1 MRELIRHILK
11 ENRLQQ
17 ELKQFIEDNNIF
29 DAAEMVGGL
38 DNLKSIFKDD
48 LEVSKILDE
57 LTGVVDFE
65 MYYDGKFKSDGFVV
79 FPIKYEIIGIGKNI
93 WGTHSWPELNLI
105 YDDSKLTSVEKNKLI
120 TIISVIQ
127 NDNTVGKLKTKSF
140 DFGKSTYFDVTQ
152 INGNDVDI
160 HDYDDSFSIEDVER
174 IHDKLYGDSE
184 SLNESINSEI
194 DKNLRA
200 INILLSQ
207 VSWEGL
213 CNIWVEYN
221 PVDKDYEIRSKTM
234 RKDYYLPYLP
244 QNVIDEMITELNF
257 IEESIKN
264 MGLRPYVFS
273 VSYVDNC
280 EDEVEFMN
288 ESSNESEKDTKKLFK
303 ITKMIMEDLI
313 LPSYNHIICS
323 YEITLNEVFNI
334 PEVTVLFIGGYG
346 TKLWPMTQGIKKMY
360 LDVLEDISK
369 EIANYTGVVI
379 GVRGEQ
385 TPKCNDEENIYLK
398 ESESKNKEYSPAGK
412 EVTPR
417 EKVYH
422 QSNPMFRNKIQKQG
436 LRVRAGECY
445 KIYAGYGEKC
455 IPAIFATNS
464 SNKKTWFDSSY
475 DDDVWEIDTTKIPN
489 VKWYKDRHYESRSKH
504 IVTFQDIPEEAIKLI
519 YEGSGKDSG
528 LMESENKS
536 EDKKLELV
544 KEMIYSFF
552 DEVEFIEVDTH
563 YQGKP
568 LIKIYHDV
576 EDTAANYDNW
586 LSHEVQDKIMEITG
600 DGIILSPWWALGW
613 DWKYKNVD
621 FYINVQKIE
630 YDDEGNVINESEESK
645 QERKFNKLIQ
655 NVEDYLNSNE
665 YPSVKKF
672 TVYYEDTHDDVIVN
686 LFFNVQDSIRLG
698 GGINS
703 VIKRVGK
710 QVMKDLEVFPLSF
723 KYYIH
728 FDRDINE
735 SKKKSTNELIITVL
749 NTLVLPQ
756 YEHVICGFELKNV
769 DDKSLDNIIN
779 YPGVTV
785 TFIGGYGTKMWPQ
798 TQAVKKM
805 YNDVLDDIWETVW
818 DYTGVSLELY
828 SKYVKD
834 CGKENIYLREQ
845 KEKQPKYLNIIK
857 DIVEPFKYEDCVC
870 DIRVLYNEEDDMYLI
885 DLNLGT
891 EELNDKFI
899 AVIGMNHYVSK
910 LRRDIKETIKDYLPI
925 DNFYVGSYASPNC
938 KWKPLNESDN
948 KEKSLVKLI
957 EKDGLYNFIEM
968 SGLDFNQVKSILNKM
983 DNPKEILKQYI
994 REYVLEYDGMSSE
1007 NSGSL
1012 FGLKIRLSN
1021 TKLIYDI
1028 MVQDSD
1034 QIAVEIWEFY
1044 EDNYGQ
1050 RITKDQYLTTINSLT
1065 NEELLSILSWMI
1077 ETIQIGYWD

>member
-48 LEVSKILDE
+48 LEVSEILDE
-57 LTGVVDFE
+57 LTGVVDFSCYE
-65 MYYDGKFKSDGFVV
+65 KYLDKNPIL
-79 FPIKYEIIGIGKNI
+79 FPFKYEIVGIKKNR
-93 WGTHSWPELNLI
+93 WNTNSWPELNLI
-105 YDDSKLTSVEKNKLI
+105 YDEDKLSPSENETLKS
-120 TIISVIQ
+120 IIAVIK
-127 NDNTVGKLKTKSF
+127 NDNTTGKIKTKTLNFKDSN
-140 DFGKSTYFDVTQ
+140 YFDVIQ
-152 INGNDVDI
+152 INGKDVDL
-160 HDYDDSFSIEDVER
+160 YENEFPFSKEDVKR
-174 IHDKLYGDSE
+174 IHDKLYGESE
-184 SLNESINSEI
+184 SLNESIKNEI

-200 INILLSQ
+200 LNVLLSL
-207 VSWEGL
+207 VSWDGL
-213 CNIWVEYN
+213 CDIWAEYN
-221 PVDKDYEIRSKTM
+221 PDDKEYEIRSKTTV
-234 RKDYYLPYLP
+234 RHFYSDEIFKEFIYLE
-244 QNVIDEMITELNF
+244 D
-257 IEESIKN
+257 SIKS
-264 MGLRPYVFS
+264 MGIKVYIFAPWE
-273 VSYVDNC
+273 VDSC
-280 EDEVEFMN
+280 DDEVKFMN

-303 ITKMIMEDLI
+303 ITKMIMEDMI
-313 LPSYNHIICS
+313 LPSYNHLICS

-346 TKLWPMTQGIKKMY
+346 TKLWPMTQGIRNMY
-360 LDVLEDISK
+360 TEVLDDISK

-385 TPKCNDEENIYLK
+385 TPKCDDKENIYLR
-398 ESESKNKEYSPAGK
+398 ESKTEDKEYSPAGK
-412 EVTPR
+412 EITPK

-422 QSNPMFRNKIQKQG
+422 QSNPMFRNKIEKQG
-436 LRVRAGECY
+436 LKVRAGECY

-464 SNKKTWFDSSY
+464 SNKRAWFDSSY

-504 IVTFQDIPEEAIKLI
+504 IVTFENIPRDAIKLI

-552 DEVEFIEVDTH
+552 DEVEFIEVDTN
-563 YQGKP
+563 YIGKP

-576 EDTAANYDNW
+576 ENTAANYDNW
-586 LSHEVQDKIMEITG
+586 GSHTIIDKIMEMTG
-600 DGIILSPWWALGW
+600 DGIILSPWWAAGW
-613 DWKYKNVD
+613 DWKYKNPD
-621 FYINVQKIE
+621 FYIDVKKID
-630 YDDEGNVINESEESK
+630 YDDEGNIINESDESK

-686 LFFNVQDSIRLG
+686 IFFNVQDSIRLG

-885 DLNLGT
+885 DLNMGT
-891 EELNDKFI
+891 EELNNKFI
-899 AVIGMNHYVSK
+899 AVIGMTHYVSK

-948 KEKSLVKLI
+948 KEKSLQKLI
-957 EKDGLYNFIEM
+957 DQYGLYEFIKM

-994 REYVLEYDGMSSE
+994 REYVLEHDGMSSE

-1050 RITKDQYLTTINSLT
+1050 RLTKDQYLTTINSLT
-1065 NEELLSILSWMI
+1065 DEELLSILSWMM

>member
-48 LEVSKILDE
+48 LEVSEILDE

-65 MYYDGKFKSDGFVV
+65 MYYDGKFKSDKFVV

-174 IHDKLYGDSE
+174 IHDKLYGESE
-184 SLNESINSEI
+184 SLNESNNSEI

-200 INILLSQ
+200 INVLLPL
-207 VSWEGL
+207 VSWDGL
-213 CNIWVEYN
+213 CDIWAEYN
-221 PVDKDYEIRSKTM
+221 PDDKEYEIRSKTTV
-234 RKDYYLPYLP
+234 RHFY
-244 QNVIDEMITELNF
+244 NDEIPKELSSL
-257 IEESIKN
+257 EDSIKS
-264 MGLRPYVFS
+264 MGIKVYIYAPWF
-273 VSYVDNC
+273 VDNC
-280 EDEVEFMN
+280 EGEVKFMN
-288 ESSNESEKDTKKLFK
+288 ESSNRSEKDTKKLFK
-303 ITKMIMEDLI
+303 ITKMIMEDMI
-313 LPSYNHIICS
+313 LPSYNHLICS

-334 PEVTVLFIGGYG
+334 PQVTVLFIGGYG
-346 TKLWPMTQGIKKMY
+346 TKLWPMTQGIRNMY
-360 LDVLEDISK
+360 TKVLDDISK

-385 TPKCNDEENIYLK
+385 TPKCDDKENIYLR
-398 ESESKNKEYSPAGK
+398 ESKTEDKEYSPAGK
-412 EVTPR
+412 EIIPN
-417 EKVYH
+417 EKVFH
-422 QSNPMFRNKIQKQG
+422 QSNPMFRNKIEEQG
-436 LRVRAGECY
+436 LKVRAGECY

-464 SNKKTWFDSSY
+464 SNKRAWFDSSY

-504 IVTFQDIPEEAIKLI
+504 IVTFENIPRDAIKLI

-528 LMESENKS
+528 LMESESKFEHNDLSKYEKLLNDMVYSVVDKELLCGIEIDSFFDSRYSEKPSLRLILKYKKNKFKPFTFHQTRTEIKKMINDFFPIVNNVYVAYDTTRCQKIDDLMESENKS
-536 EDKKLELV
+536 ENKKLELV

-552 DEVEFIEVDTH
+552 DEVEFIEVDTN
-563 YQGKP
+563 YKGKP

-586 LSHEVQDKIMEITG
+586 FIRRIIDKIMEMTG
-600 DGIILSPWWALGW
+600 DGIILSPWWAAGW
-613 DWKYKNVD
+613 DWKYKNAD
-621 FYINVQKIE
+621 FFMDVQKIE
-630 YDDEGNVINESEESK
+630 YDDEGNVINESDESK

-686 LFFNVQDSIRLG
+686 IFFNVEDSIRLG

-735 SKKKSTNELIITVL
+735 SKENE
-749 NTLVLPQ
+749 
-756 YEHVICGFELKNV
+756 
-769 DDKSLDNIIN
+769 
-779 YPGVTV
+779 
-785 TFIGGYGTKMWPQ
+785 
-798 TQAVKKM
+798 
-805 YNDVLDDIWETVW
+805 
-818 DYTGVSLELY
+818 
-828 SKYVKD
+828 
-834 CGKENIYLREQ
+834 
-845 KEKQPKYLNIIK
+845 PKYLNVIK
-857 DIVEPFKYEDCVC
+857 DIIEPFKYEDCVC

-885 DLNLGT
+885 DVEISLFDLQK
-891 EELNDKFI
+891 KFYTG
-899 AVIGMNHYVSK
+899 VGGNHYVK
-910 LRRDIKETIKDYLPI
+910 TLRLQITKSIKDYLPI

-948 KEKSLVKLI
+948 KEQSLQKLI
-957 EKDGLYNFIEM
+957 DQYGLYEFIKM

-983 DNPKEILKQYI
+983 DNPKELLKQYI
-994 REYVLEYDGMSSE
+994 RQFVIEDDPNSGE
-1007 NSGSL
+1007 NSGVL
-1012 FGLKIRLSN
+1012 IGVEIPLSN
-1021 TKLIYDI
+1021 TKYVNDI

-1034 QIAVEIWEFY
+1034 QIAVEIFEFGQD
-1044 EDNYGQ
+1044 EYGHIEQ
-1050 RITKDQYLTTINSLT
+1050 KDQYLTTINILT
-1065 NEELLSILSWMI
+1065 NEELLSILSWMMEI
-1077 ETIQIGYWD
+1077 IQNGYWD